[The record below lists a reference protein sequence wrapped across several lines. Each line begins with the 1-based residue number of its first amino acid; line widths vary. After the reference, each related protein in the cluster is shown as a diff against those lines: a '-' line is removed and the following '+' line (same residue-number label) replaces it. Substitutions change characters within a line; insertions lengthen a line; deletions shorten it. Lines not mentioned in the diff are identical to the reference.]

1 MNRFDAGNSDLNEEL
16 KRLEEERREIE
27 RQRANWLILKDAL
40 KDVLLTGD
48 PIESLKK
55 LHERNVRAHIGTG
68 AITDDADE
76 MDSNFIQLIGILEEM
91 ASKRD

>member
-1 MNRFDAGNSDLNEEL
+1 MNRFDAGNNDLNEEL

-55 LHERNVRAHIGTG
+55 LHERNIRAHIGTG
-68 AITDDADE
+68 PVTDAADE
-76 MDSNFIQLIGILEEM
+76 MDSSFIQLIGMLEEL
-91 ASKRD
+91 KNK